1 MYKAITIS
9 KGNGGWGGPLTIQAT
24 ETCNKVISVTGGGIH
39 PVAAK
44 IAEMTGCEAVDGFS
58 SAVPDTETLIAVVDC
73 GGTARCGVYPKKNIF
88 TVNLTPVG
96 NVGPLAQ
103 YITETLYVSAV
114 TVDTIAYAAEGM
126 PLTAKDGSSAGGTV
140 SAASAPVAG
149 APKTKAQA
157 RAELAKMNAGKEKNF
172 ITKLGIGVG
181 GVVNKFYQAG
191 RETIDMVV
199 KTILPFMA
207 FVSMLIGIISV
218 SGIGDIIAK
227 TISPLASTLPGMLI
241 ISVVCS
247 LPFISPV
254 IGPGAV
260 IAQVVGTL
268 LGVEIGLGHIPAQYA
283 LPALF
288 AINAQV
294 GGDFVP
300 VGLSLG
306 EADPET
312 IELGVPAVLYS
323 RVITGP
329 LSVLIA
335 YVASFGMY

>member
-1 MYKAITIS
+1 MYRSITIS
-9 KGNGGWGGPLTIQAT
+9 KGNGGWGGPLTIVPT
-24 ETCNKVISVTGGGIH
+24 DTCHKIVSVTGGGIH
-39 PVAAK
+39 PLALK
-44 IAEMTGCEAVDGFS
+44 IAEMTGCEAIDGFTS
-58 SAVPDTETLIAVVDC
+58 GVPDHEILVAVVDC
-73 GGTARCGVYPKKNIF
+73 GGTARCGVYPKKKVF

-96 NVGPLAQ
+96 KVGPLAKF
-103 YITETLYVSAV
+103 ITESLYVSAV
-114 TVDTIAYAAEGM
+114 NESCLAFAE
-126 PLTAKDGSSAGGTV
+126 AGAVPTDKSGTLK
-140 SAASAPVAG
+140 AAPVHG
-149 APKTKAQA
+149 APKTKEQA
-157 RAELAKMNAGKEKNF
+157 RAELAAMQVGQKKNF
-172 ITKLGIGVG
+172 ITRLGIAVG
-181 GVVNKFYQAG
+181 GIVNKFYQAG
-191 RETIDMVV
+191 RETIDMVI
-199 KTILPFMA
+199 KSILPFMA
-207 FVSMLIGIISV
+207 FVSMIIGIISA
-218 SGIGDIIAK
+218 SGIGDLIAQ
-227 TISPLASTLPGMLI
+227 TISPLASTLPGMLV

-268 LGVEIGLGHIPAQYA
+268 LGVQIGLGHIPAQYA

-329 LSVLIA
+329 LSVVIA
-335 YVASFGMY
+335 YLCSFGMY